1 MLMHHEGRVE
11 ISHLLFLVKT
21 RLLGF
26 LRRFGCGGSV
36 DSGGWDWRRA
46 LVGLCVLDGDFGVEK
61 DGDRVLVYGEVFV
74 QGVVFGQGLLG
85 LAVIWAGERLDHLGP
100 RRIINL

>member
-1 MLMHHEGRVE
+1 MHHEGRVE
-11 ISHLLFLVKT
+11 ISHVLFLEKA

-26 LRRFGCGGSV
+26 LRRFGCSGSV
-36 DSGGWDWRRA
+36 DRGGRDWRRA
-46 LVGLCVLDGDFGVEK
+46 LVGFDLCVLDGDFGVEK

-74 QGVVFGQGLLG
+74 QGVVFDQGLLG
-85 LAVIWAGERLDHLGP
+85 LAVIWASEGLDHLGP